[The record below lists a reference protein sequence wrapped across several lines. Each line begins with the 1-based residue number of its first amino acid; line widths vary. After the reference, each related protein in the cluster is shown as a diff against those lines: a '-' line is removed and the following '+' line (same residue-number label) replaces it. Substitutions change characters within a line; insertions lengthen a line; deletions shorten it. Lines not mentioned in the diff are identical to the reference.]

1 MASLQM
7 DPSGNWH
14 IHFRFAGKRFKR
26 SLKTKDEDE
35 ARGLRGRIEDNI
47 RLVERGVRVI
57 PNDADAYLFLLSDG
71 QVQQPVEIPDDLTLQ
86 QLFKDYKESVEQSL
100 EPTTFYTIGVH
111 SKHLLRLLG
120 AKLNPRSLRQE
131 NLQDYINARQK
142 ERTQKDTKVT
152 PTTIRKEIA
161 TLSAIWSW
169 APDSYQL
176 HPFPNKRKL
185 RYGKTAEKPAFQT
198 WAEIERQ
205 IRRGGLKDELI
216 AELWDCLFLSI
227 SQTTQL
233 LNFLKK
239 TACPPFLYPM
249 VVMAAHTGARR
260 SELIRSQVNDFE
272 DGAVILHEAKR
283 LKGKRS
289 TRRVPM
295 STLLRRVMKAWL
307 QNHPGGQFTF
317 CQKKANGPEPLTKDQ
332 AHDHFKRSMAESRWE
347 VVRGWHVLRHSFIS
361 NCALKGID
369 QRIIDSFVG
378 HTTDE
383 MRKRYTHLFP
393 SAKKDAIKSVFG

>member
-14 IHFRFAGKRFKR
+14 IHFRFAGRRFKR
-26 SLKTKDEDE
+26 SLKTKNEDE
-35 ARGLRGRIEDNI
+35 ATGVCGRIEDNI
-47 RLVERGVRVI
+47 RLVERGVKLI
-57 PNDADAYLFLLSDG
+57 PNDADPYLFLLSDG
-71 QVQQPVEIPDDLTLQ
+71 QVQKPVEIPDDLTLN
-86 QLFKDYKESVEQSL
+86 QLIEDYKGSVEHSV
-100 EPTTFYTIGVH
+100 EPTTFYTIEIH
-111 SKHLLRLLG
+111 NKHLLRLLG

-131 NLQDYINARQK
+131 HLQGYINSRQK
-142 ERTQKDTKVT
+142 EKTQRDSKVT

-161 TLSAIWSW
+161 TLSAVWSW
-169 APDSYQL
+169 APDSYEL

-185 RYGKTAEKPAFQT
+185 RYGKTAEKPPFQT
-198 WAEIERQ
+198 WGEIEKQ
-205 IRRGGLKDELI
+205 IKRGGLTDEQI

-227 SQTTQL
+227 GQTTQL
-233 LNFLKK
+233 LKYLNKSR
-239 TACPPFLYPM
+239 CPPFLYPM

-260 SELIRSQVNDFE
+260 SELIRSQINDFQ
-272 DGAVILHEAKR
+272 DGSVIIHEAKR
-283 LKGKRS
+283 VKAKRS

-295 STLLRRVMKAWL
+295 STLLRRVMKEWL
-307 QNHPGGQFTF
+307 QSHPGGQFTF
-317 CQKKANGPEPLTKDQ
+317 CQKKTSGAEQLTKDQ
-332 AHDHFKRSMAESRWE
+332 AHDHFKRTLAESKWE
-347 VVRGWHVLRHSFIS
+347 VVHGWHVLRHSFIS
-361 NCALKGID
+361 NCALKAID

>member
-14 IHFRFAGKRFKR
+14 IHFRFAGRRFKR

-35 ARGLRGRIEDNI
+35 ATGIRGRIEDNI
-47 RLVERGVRVI
+47 RLVERGVKVI
-57 PNDADAYLFLLSDG
+57 PNDADPYLFLLSDG
-71 QVQQPVEIPDDLTLQ
+71 LVQQPVEIPDELTLS
-86 QLFKDYKESVEQSL
+86 QLVGDYKDAVEHSV
-100 EPTTFYTIGVH
+100 EPTTFGTIGTH
-111 SKHLLRLLG
+111 TKHLLRLLG
-120 AKLNPRSLRQE
+120 SRMNARSLKQE
-131 NLQDYINARQK
+131 NLQNYINARQK
-142 ERTQKDTKVT
+142 ERTQKRTKVT
-152 PTTIRKEIA
+152 PTTIRKELA
-161 TLSAIWSW
+161 TLSGIWSW
-169 APDSYQL
+169 APESYGL
-176 HPFPNKRKL
+176 SPFPNKRNL
-185 RYGKTAEKPAFQT
+185 RYGKTAEKPAFHT
-198 WAEIERQ
+198 WAEIEKQ
-205 IRRGGLKDELI
+205 IMRGGLTDEQI

-233 LNFLKK
+233 LRFLKK
-239 TACPPFLYPM
+239 TTGPPFLYPM
-249 VVMAAHTGARR
+249 VVMAGHTGARR
-260 SELIRSQVNDFE
+260 SELIRSQVNDFQ
-272 DGAVILHEAKR
+272 DGTVIIHEAKR
-283 LKGKRS
+283 VKGKRS

-295 STLLRRVMKAWL
+295 STLLRRVMKDWL

-317 CQKKANGPEPLTKDQ
+317 CQERANGPEPVTKDQ
-332 AHDHFKRSMAESRWE
+332 VHDHLKRSMAESKWE

-393 SAKKDAIKSVFG
+393 SAKAGAIKSVFG